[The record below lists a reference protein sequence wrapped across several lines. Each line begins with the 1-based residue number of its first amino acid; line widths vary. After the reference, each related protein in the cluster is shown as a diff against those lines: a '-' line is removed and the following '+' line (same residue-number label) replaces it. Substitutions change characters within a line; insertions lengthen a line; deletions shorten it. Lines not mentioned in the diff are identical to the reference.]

1 MGLFTKI
8 FGTRISACIAAAE
21 AEHAD
26 LQKAQKK
33 LPVNHLFFSFLFRIR
48 VLTTPSTIQK
58 ITT

>member
-1 MGLFTKI
+1 MLRHYLLLNQRKC
-8 FGTRISACIAAAE
+8 CIAAAE

-48 VLTTPSTIQK
+48 VRTTPSTIQK